1 MSSIVSELAC
11 VLSRPVDPLQLS
23 SAVFLIVDPVTFV
36 LDTIW
41 PDVQAKAIDLIIA
54 EMASV
59 HASIGTL
66 QGTLTLL
73 LAHVKLTRIGRA
85 VRERLFSLSVWLLIT
100 PLTLVKCS
108 IWVLTD
114 AFAVQEIV
122 HPVTLVLGA
131 IGVVIGAMAMSL
143 THGPVTE
150 VV

>member
-1 MSSIVSELAC
+1 MSSIVSELSR
-11 VLSRPVDPLQLS
+11 VLSRPIDPLQLS

-54 EMASV
+54 EMTSV

-66 QGTLTLL
+66 QGALTLL
-73 LAHVKLTRIGRA
+73 FAHVKLTRIGRA

-108 IWVLTD
+108 VWVLTD

>member
-1 MSSIVSELAC
+1 MSSIVSELSR

-59 HASIGTL
+59 HTSIGTL
-66 QGTLTLL
+66 QGALTLL
-73 LAHVKLTRIGRA
+73 LAHAKLTRIGRA
-85 VRERLFSLSVWLLIT
+85 VRKRLFSLSVWLLIT

-114 AFAVQEIV
+114 ALAVQEIV